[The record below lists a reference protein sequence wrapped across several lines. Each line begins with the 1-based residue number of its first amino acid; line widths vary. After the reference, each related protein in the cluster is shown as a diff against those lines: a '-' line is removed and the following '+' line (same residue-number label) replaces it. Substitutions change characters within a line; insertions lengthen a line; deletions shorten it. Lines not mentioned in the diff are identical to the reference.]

1 MFRRTIS
8 EEDKEEIDFVPEYA
22 ALVKVLTEF
31 VNRIKGTAKWSG
43 VFNQMQESITTF
55 KKPLRTLDNNGACWK
70 HTK

>member
-22 ALVKVLTEF
+22 ALVQVLTKY
-31 VNRIKGTAKWSG
+31 VSRVKGSANWGG

-55 KKPLRTLDNNGACWK
+55 KKPLRTLD
-70 HTK
+70 